1 MARART
7 GIGRKSE
14 KGTFPTIK
22 MKPIFS
28 NIKKDSSRR
37 TQLEAMKRQLLD
49 KDQPKFI
56 GKIQNKGEKRS
67 P

>member
-1 MARART
+1 
-7 GIGRKSE
+7 
-14 KGTFPTIK
+14 
-22 MKPIFS
+22 MKPIFN
-28 NIKKDSSRR
+28 NIKKDNRGR
-37 TQLEAMKRQLLD
+37 TQLEAMKRQLLN